1 MISND
6 EVAKALISYLKSQIL
21 VTNLLTLLETG
32 AVEIRESQW
41 QGTDFSYPAVRLKMI
56 RNAPTNDDCNK
67 NEIMFSW
74 GVFTEDQSSLYCN
87 QICGTIAEVS
97 HQKHFSS
104 EGLLLS
110 LRVTNLVPAIRS
122 DTRTWRGEVLVS
134 GLVS

>member
-21 VTNLLTLLETG
+21 VTNLLTLL
-32 AVEIRESQW
+32 
-41 QGTDFSYPAVRLKMI
+41 GTDFSYPAVRLKMI

-104 EGLLLS
+104 EGLLFS